1 MPSKSSQIPDELIL
15 PFSGSRHTDDSV
27 VIESGSGAYLQAEDG
42 RRFYDGIS
50 SLWVANLG
58 HGHPKITD
66 AVRRQLDTVAH
77 ATLFGQAHKP
87 AIEMAERL
95 PGYAGLPGYFTFLCN
110 SGSEAV
116 ESSLKLALN
125 YWQRK
130 ESQSKRTKILTF
142 HNSYHGETAGA
153 MGASGFDIHSDL
165 YPGLP
170 YQTLRVASPAIT
182 EYEKH
187 QAPRQRI
194 SLSEAIGKF
203 DDQIAAVIVEPLH
216 GAGGIIPVPPAAL
229 QEIQHVCTENGFL
242 LIVDEVA
249 TGFYRAGGTFHYQ
262 NLDLHPDMLVLGKGI
277 SAGYLPLSAVLIHP
291 RIGEMYSREQ
301 RKEPFMHGHTFSG
314 NPLACA
320 AAIANLNV
328 LSEQETV
335 RGIMKLQDLFRDELG
350 SLFRHEQSIH
360 VRQRGLIAGIEL
372 FGDRLPNERC
382 ADIALDVCNDLKQR
396 GILVRPLGNVIVL
409 APPYVS
415 SEKDIRMFV
424 ENVHESVASFLEK
437 HGEA

>member
-1 MPSKSSQIPDELIL
+1 M
-15 PFSGSRHTDDSV
+15 

-58 HGHPKITD
+58 HGHPTITD
-66 AVRRQLDTVAH
+66 AVHRQLDAVAH
-77 ATLFGQAHKP
+77 VTLFGQAHRP
-87 AIEMAERL
+87 AIEVAERL

-116 ESSLKLALN
+116 ESSLKLALS
-125 YWQRK
+125 YWQRMDP
-130 ESQSKRTKILTF
+130 QSKRTKILTF

-153 MGASGFDIHSDL
+153 MGASGFDMHSDL

-170 YQTLRVASPAIT
+170 YQTVRVASPAIT
-182 EYEKH
+182 EYEKN
-187 QAPRQRI
+187 QAPQRHI
-194 SLSEAIGKF
+194 SLAEAIQKF
-203 DDQIAAVIVEPLH
+203 GDQIAAIIVEPLH
-216 GAGGIIPVPPAAL
+216 GAGGIIPVPSAAL
-229 QEIQHVCTENGFL
+229 QEIQRVCTENGFL

-249 TGFYRAGGTFHYQ
+249 TGFYRAGSTFHYQ
-262 NLDLHPDMLVLGKGI
+262 DLALRPDMLVLGKGM

-301 RKEPFMHGHTFSG
+301 RKAPFMHGHTFSG

-320 AAIANLNV
+320 AAIGNLNV
-328 LSEQETV
+328 LSESETV
-335 RGIMKLQDLFRDELG
+335 RGILRLQDLLRDELER
-350 SLFRHEQSIH
+350 LFRHEHGTH

-372 FGDRLPNERC
+372 FGDRLPNDRC
-382 ADIALDVCNDLKQR
+382 ADIALDVCNDLKQH

-409 APPYVS
+409 APPYIS
-415 SEKDIRMFV
+415 SEQDIRMLV
-424 ENVHESVASFLEK
+424 ENVHESVASFLET
-437 HGEA
+437 HDEA